1 MSDHALAT
9 TLRRSPFTLP
19 FNVSI
24 ALEWAR
30 GLLYRAEGA
39 HVQASAL
46 YPAAAGATDQGVGRL
61 SQRGDLSEV
70 FRQERAELW
79 KRGGVSLNHI

>member
-1 MSDHALAT
+1 MSDAIST
-9 TLRRSPFTLP
+9 TLGRSPLTWP
-19 FNVSI
+19 FGGSM

-30 GLLYRAEGA
+30 GLLHRAEGDR
-39 HVQASAL
+39 VPASAL
-46 YPAAAGATDQGVGRL
+46 FPAAAATDQDLARL
-61 SQRGDLSEV
+61 SQRGDPSEV